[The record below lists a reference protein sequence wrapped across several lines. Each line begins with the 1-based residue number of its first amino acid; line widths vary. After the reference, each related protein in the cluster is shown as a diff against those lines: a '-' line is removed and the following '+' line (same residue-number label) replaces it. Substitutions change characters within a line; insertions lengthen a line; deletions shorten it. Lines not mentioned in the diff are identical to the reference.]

1 MKHLLRRFTGFLCAL
16 ALAAALCS
24 CGGGAN
30 SFTWFV
36 EQIPANLDPQVALDP
51 ADVIA
56 CTNLYSGLVRRT
68 PEGELAPALAESW
81 EVSADGLRYTFTLR
95 QGLYYTATKGAQ
107 TEYAITAQDFVFAF
121 QRIFM
126 AETGS
131 PYAVE
136 FAAIQNSA
144 PVLAG
149 QLSPAQLGVKA
160 VSDSTLVF
168 RLSERDEN
176 FLAKLALPGAM
187 PCDEEFFTGTRG
199 TYGLKASSTLSSG
212 SFYLYNWTSGGLFLR
227 RTPSGSQVDS
237 LRLVQNTNALDQSAE
252 ELILNER
259 CSAAPDETAAPT
271 SLRSVPY
278 SDTTWGLVF
287 QCGEGSVFSSPLLR
301 QALIASAREAELDL
315 DSPLYPTARGLVPEG
330 LTVDGLDYRA
340 LAGDPSPRFGPARS
354 LYMEA
359 RQGMSNS
366 DFAKVTLLLPAGCG
380 LEEAAGQINSQWQK
394 QLALYFSVEQ
404 VEMEEFTKRM
414 AQGAYTIALAPV
426 QAEGGSVYEMLLQFT
441 PEGGGLGG
449 YSDPAFAADL
459 AASARATGRDRCQ
472 LLAQCERRLLE
483 DGVFAPL
490 FAQQKRLLLA
500 DGVEGLVFDPFGPVL
515 DLTYTTKTKS

>member
-1 MKHLLRRFTGFLCAL
+1 MKHFLHRFAGFLCAL

-36 EQIPANLDPQVALDP
+36 DQIPANLDPQVALDP

-68 PEGELAPALAESW
+68 PDGELAPALAERW

-95 QGLYYTATKGAQ
+95 QGLYYTASKGAQ
-107 TEYAITAQDFVFAF
+107 TGYAITAEDFVFAF

-126 AETGS
+126 AETAS
-131 PYAVE
+131 PYAVD
-136 FAAIQNSA
+136 FAAIQNSG
-144 PVLAG
+144 PVLDG
-149 QLSPAQLGVKA
+149 TLPPAQLGVEA
-160 VSDSTLVF
+160 VREDTLVF
-168 RLSERDEN
+168 RLSERDDH

-187 PCDEEFFTGTRG
+187 PCDEEFFTSTRG

-237 LRLVQNTNALDQSAE
+237 LRLVQNTNALDQSPE

-271 SLRSVPY
+271 ALRSIPY

-287 QCGEGSVFSSPLLR
+287 QCGEGSVFASPLLR
-301 QALIASAREAELDL
+301 QALIASAQEAELDFR
-315 DSPLYPTARGLVPEG
+315 SPLYPDTAALVPEG

-340 LAGDPSPRFGPARS
+340 LAGDPSPHFGPART

-394 QLALYFSVEQ
+394 QLSLYFSVEL
-404 VEMEEFTKRM
+404 VEMEEFAKRM
-414 AQGAYTIALAPV
+414 AQGNYTIALAPV

-441 PEGGGLGG
+441 PEGGGLAG
-449 YSDPAFAADL
+449 YSDPAFAAAL
-459 AASARATGRDRCQ
+459 AASAQSTGQERCR
-472 LLAQCERRLLE
+472 LLAQCERQLLE
-483 DGVFAPL
+483 DGAFAPL

-515 DLTYTTKTKS
+515 DLTYTTKAKS